1 VYYEN
6 RYTRPISTA
15 RFAQRMGSHVAIA
28 AGLVMVS
35 LLVGMWGYEHY
46 EHLPWR
52 DAFLNTAMLLG
63 GMGPVD
69 ALHTNGGKMFA
80 GFFALYAGGV
90 FLVVAGLLLAP
101 VIHRIMHRFHWDDGD
116 VRSRAGH

>member
-1 VYYEN
+1 MYYEN

-52 DAFLNTAMLLG
+52 DAFLNTAMIAG

-69 ALHTNGGKMFA
+69 APRTDGGKVFA
-80 GFFALYAGGV
+80 GIYALYAGLV
-90 FLVVAGLLLAP
+90 FIATAALLLAP
-101 VIHRIMHRFHWDDGD
+101 LVHRVMHKFHWERD
-116 VRSRAGH
+116 R